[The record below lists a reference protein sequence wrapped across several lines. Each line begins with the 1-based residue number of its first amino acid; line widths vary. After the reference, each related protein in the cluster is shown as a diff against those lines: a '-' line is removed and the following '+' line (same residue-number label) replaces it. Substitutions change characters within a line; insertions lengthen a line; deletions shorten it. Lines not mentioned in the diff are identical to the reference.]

1 MFPEDIALHH
11 RLSLTVIFFF
21 RPLFSF
27 EDTRKLSVEL
37 PDKLV
42 DIVLLTHHRTGHLL
56 RCSTF
61 KATQQIPTFRP
72 YHSLRQSAETNTKIA
87 LHIPNILAFS
97 VTEAAAIFAQ
107 TIMALWNYI
116 SYCGVSKIKACN
128 SQRQLLWDCDLLNS
142 RWQTSNWYSRCCA
155 SSECLK

>member
-1 MFPEDIALHH
+1 MFPEDITLHH

-37 PDKLV
+37 PEQLV
-42 DIVLLTHHRTGHLL
+42 DIVILTHHRTCHLL

-61 KATQQIPTFRP
+61 KATQQTATPTFCP

-107 TIMALWNYI
+107 ILMAFWNSI
-116 SYCGVSKIKACN
+116 SYCSVSKIKACN
-128 SQRQLLWDCDLLNS
+128 R
-142 RWQTSNWYSRCCA
+142 
-155 SSECLK
+155 